1 MTDAEK
7 PARTLIAAASRP
19 ALARHIKMRRDPAR
33 DCWVLL
39 GPERVLYPDAIA
51 VAILELCDANR
62 SVEAI
67 AEELA
72 RTYNASKERILGD
85 VVPLLQGLAD
95 KGVAT
100 A

>member
-1 MTDAEK
+1 
-7 PARTLIAAASRP
+7 
-19 ALARHIKMRRDPAR
+19 MRRDPAR

-51 VAILELCDANR
+51 VAVLELCDGDR

-67 AEELA
+67 AGELA
-72 RTYNASKERILGD
+72 RTYNAPEARILGD
-85 VVPLLQGLAD
+85 IVPLLQELAD
-95 KGVAT
+95 KGVVT